1 MSVDIVNPLG
11 EEPLDA
17 DVVESV
23 TPPDDEDAGERLVI
37 RVSGAIKERRLDK
50 YLQGRYS
57 QFSRTTIQR
66 LIKEQG
72 VKVNGQDGK
81 PSRKLSRGDVIELM
95 LPSPPSRE
103 IEAQNIPLSIIYE
116 DEHMI
121 VINKQAGLIVH
132 PARGYKNNTLVNGLI
147 YYAQSIAAVGE
158 SFRPGIV
165 HRLDKNTTGVM
176 VVAKTDTAHWRISK
190 QFELRTTKKS
200 YIAICHGIPQ
210 LDADCIDQPLGVNPR
225 YREKYAVRPD
235 GKEAVTFYEVLE
247 RFRGFSLVKASP
259 RTGRTHQIR
268 VHLAWIKHPIVAD
281 DMYGGALVY
290 PWQMEDRPAAVEEP
304 LLARCALHAWKLE
317 FNHPETGERMIF
329 EAPLQADMQH
339 FLDNLRKFRAL

>member
-1 MSVDIVNPLG
+1 MPVDIINPLN

-17 DVVESV
+17 DIAESV
-23 TPPDDEDAGERLVI
+23 APPDDEDAGERLVI
-37 RVSGAIKERRLDK
+37 RVSSAIKERRLDK
-50 YLQGRYS
+50 YLQGRFS

-81 PSRKLSRGDVIELM
+81 PSRKLSRGDVVELM

-103 IEAQNIPLSIIYE
+103 IEPQDIPLSIIYE

-121 VINKQAGLIVH
+121 VINKQADLIVH
-132 PARGYKNNTLVNGLI
+132 PARGYKNNTLVNGLV
-147 YYAQSIAAVGE
+147 YYAKSIAGVGE

-200 YIAICHGIPQ
+200 YIAICHGVPE
-210 LDADCIDQPLGVNPR
+210 LHADCIDQPLGIHPR
-225 YREKYAVRPD
+225 HREKYAVRPD

-247 RFRGFSLVKASP
+247 SFRGYSLVRATP

-268 VHLAWIKHPIVAD
+268 IHLAWIRHPIVAD
-281 DMYGGALVY
+281 NMYGGAVVY
-290 PWQMEDRPAAVEEP
+290 PWQIEDRQAAIEEP

-329 EAPLQADMQH
+329 EAPLQSDMQN